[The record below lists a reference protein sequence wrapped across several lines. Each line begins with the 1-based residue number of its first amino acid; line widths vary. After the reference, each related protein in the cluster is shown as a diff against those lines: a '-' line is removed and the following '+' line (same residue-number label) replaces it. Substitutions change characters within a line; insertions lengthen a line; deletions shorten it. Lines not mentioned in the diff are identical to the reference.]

1 MTLALLLGAGAAG
14 AQQGPP
20 APGGTVTDRPA
31 AAQVPAPVTAPTPSL
46 EPFVPSEK
54 ISADSSV
61 TFPVDI

>member
-14 AQQGPP
+14 AQQGAPQ
-20 APGGTVTDRPA
+20 APGGTATTDRPA
-31 AAQVPAPVTAPTPSL
+31 APAPAPAPAPSV

-61 TFPVDI
+61 AFPVDI